1 MSQLDNGGKVTM
13 FTHYICLC
21 DGDNNLDVTLQSEN
35 EEPSVAEAQLFAAL
49 RARHEKRNA

>member
-1 MSQLDNGGKVTM
+1 MSQLDNGGKVTL